1 MQILQ
6 SAVAL
11 CQQVSNVW
19 ESPQNRSSAR
29 TLTLPPV
36 RNRLK
41 FRLIGALR
49 SCQSFIFQFV
59 CSGLPEINFFC
70 SKALDLFADVQYTF
84 PQLAVHNYPGAL

>member
-6 SAVAL
+6 PAVAL

-19 ESPQNRSSAR
+19 ESPAR

-36 RNRLK
+36 RNSLK

-84 PQLAVHNYPGAL
+84 SQLAVRNYPGAL

>member
-29 TLTLPPV
+29 ILTLPPV
-36 RNRLK
+36 RNSVK
-41 FRLIGALR
+41 FRLIGVLR
-49 SCQSFIFQFV
+49 SFQSFIFQFV

-84 PQLAVHNYPGAL
+84 I